1 MREDE
6 TGVHIFVYK
15 KINLSPFFRF
25 FSSMSVGSPKKIK
38 SGKLTWPRVLLNW
51 QIKLALGVAN

>member
-1 MREDE
+1 
-6 TGVHIFVYK
+6 
-15 KINLSPFFRF
+15 
-25 FSSMSVGSPKKIK
+25 MSVGSPKKIK